1 MRRLRGDRR
10 GAVSILTAIMTMAL
24 IGFSALGVD
33 VGMLTLS
40 QRRLQGI
47 ADQAALA
54 AAASSPDRR
63 DEAIRRLLTANG
75 LGDVTSTITPGRY
88 RADAAI
94 APQDRFEPG
103 ADAGALRVALS
114 RPVPLFFGRVL
125 TGRNTAPVSARAVA
139 RRIDMAAFSLGTRLV
154 DVSGGL
160 PGALLNGLAG
170 SDLSLSIGDYQAL
183 VGAQIDLLPMIQG
196 LGTKIGLTGASFD
209 TILAADVTLPQLLG
223 AMADATGKP
232 DAAGILRRMAL
243 RVPGSKVPLTR
254 LIDLG
259 PLGNT
264 TKVPSRDLIGVDA
277 YTILRESLLI
287 ANGQRQVALNLGG
300 SIKGLLSTRV
310 LVAIGERPAS
320 SPWLAV
326 AQDGSTIVRTAQQ
339 RFLIDSEIGVPV
351 LANIHLPIFVET
363 AAAQARLNSVACAGA
378 MQSVTIDTLPSPGT
392 LAIAQVDQSRFDDMS
407 RSPITGQTVL
417 LQLLLARVWGYAKL
431 DLASDSAWQQVRFTQ
446 DDISQRTTRTV
457 TANSAVRGIAAS
469 LIRQVTL
476 RLEGLDLSG
485 LTGIVGAA
493 LTPVAPIL
501 DTLIGDLTEL
511 LGLHVGQAD
520 VTVNGVRCGAAT
532 LVA

>member
-24 IGFSALGVD
+24 IGFAALGVD

-259 PLGNT
+259 PLGNA

-277 YTILRESLLI
+277 YTILRESLSI

-320 SPWLAV
+320 SPWLTV

-363 AAAQARLNSVACAGA
+363 AAAQARLNSVACAGS
-378 MQSVTIDTLPSPGT
+378 MQTVTIDTLPSPGT

-417 LQLLLARVWGYAKL
+417 LQLLARVWGYAKL
-431 DLASDSAWQQVRFTQ
+431 DLASDSAWQQVRFNQ

>member
-24 IGFSALGVD
+24 IGFSAFGVD

-54 AAASSPDRR
+54 AASSSPDRR
-63 DEAIRRLLTANG
+63 DEAIRRLLAANG

-94 APQDRFEPG
+94 APQDRFVPG

-139 RRIDMAAFSLGTRLV
+139 RRIDMAAFSVGTRLV
-154 DVSGGL
+154 NVSGGL

-183 VGAQIDLLPMIQG
+183 VGAQVDLLPMLQG

-209 TILAADVTLPQLLG
+209 RILAADVTLPQVLG

-232 DAAGILRRMAL
+232 DAAGVLRRMAL
-243 RVPGSKVPLTR
+243 RVPGSRVPLTR

-259 PLGNT
+259 PLGNA
-264 TKVPSRDLIGVDA
+264 TKAPSRDLIGIDA
-277 YTILRESLLI
+277 YSILRESLSV

-300 SIKGLLSTRV
+300 SVMGLLSTRI
-310 LVAIGERPAS
+310 LVAVGERPAGT
-320 SPWLAV
+320 PWLAV
-326 AQDGSTIVRTAQQ
+326 TQDGSTVVRTAQQ
-339 RFLIDSEIGVPV
+339 RFLIDTDIGVPV
-351 LANIHLPIFVET
+351 LANIRLPIFVET
-363 AAAQARLNSVACAGA
+363 AAAQARLSGVSCAGPA
-378 MQSVTIDTLPSPGT
+378 QTVTIDALPSPGT
-392 LAIAQVDQSRFDDMS
+392 LAIAQVDRSRFDDMS

-417 LQLLLARVWGYAKL
+417 GQAVLARVWGYARL
-431 DLASDSAWQQVRFTQ
+431 DLASDSAWQQVRF
-446 DDISQRTTRTV
+446 DRGDISQRTTKTV
-457 TANSAVRGIAAS
+457 TASSAVRGVAAS

-476 RLEGLDLSG
+476 RLEGFDLSG

-501 DTLIGDLTEL
+501 DTLIGDLTGL